1 MRHTKVSSAWRPVGA
16 RRGASAPQGVVGAL
30 VFNVCMVALAVAS
43 AFAVLIVGRDHLYA
57 YEYSEAGARVISA
70 RVEQLN
76 AELIQLDFDRYRQWD
91 DLIAL
96 ELMSGDIEAAR
107 GFMLSGREMLPP
119 RYANVL
125 RRANG
130 DAAMEYAG
138 LDLLTPGTRARYE
151 ERVPLLSRRAES
163 VASVTA
169 RVTPNFVGDADD
181 FELMS
186 RALIAEP
193 STDTLQFILTGFS
206 LGLAGDFGPEATA
219 GAVALLI
226 ASRRTD
232 YPATFGAEMETLL
245 NEALPVEAFR
255 IAALASASGAAEAG
269 AFANAAA
276 AFRSAANATR
286 AAQVREALAAI
297 GAVSDATSPSAA
309 VDFIT
314 HATALRD
321 LPRLR
326 LLAQAAGER
335 AAAAAKRLPR
345 DGHLLEAA
353 RGDLRITRELAIAL
367 AAAGGA
373 LAGLLLILG
382 IKGYQAGRRFW
393 RRMEDDDYGSEL
405 VDIGA
410 SNWRPL

>member
-16 RRGASAPQGVVGAL
+16 RRGASAPQGIIGAL
-30 VFNVCMVALAVAS
+30 VFNVCMLVLAVAS
-43 AFAVLIVGRDHLYA
+43 AFAVLIIGRDHLYA

-70 RVEQLN
+70 RVEELN

-96 ELMSGDIEAAR
+96 ELMTGDIAAAR

-125 RRANG
+125 RRTND
-130 DAAMEYAG
+130 DAGMELAG
-138 LDLLTPGTRARYE
+138 LELLTPGTRARYE

-163 VASVTA
+163 VAAVTE

-181 FELMS
+181 FELMA

-206 LGLAGDFGPEATA
+206 LGLAGDFGPEATT

-232 YPATFGAEMETLL
+232 YPAAFGAEIETLL

-255 IAALASASGAAEAG
+255 TAAMASSEDPG

-276 AFRSAANATR
+276 AFRSVANTAR
-286 AAQVREALAAI
+286 AEQVREALAAL
-297 GAVSDATSPSAA
+297 GAMSDATSPSAA

-326 LLAQAAGER
+326 LVAQAAGER
-335 AAAAAKRLPR
+335 AASAAKRLPR
-345 DGHLLEAA
+345 DGRLLEAA

-367 AAAGGA
+367 AAAGAA

-382 IKGYQAGRRFW
+382 IKGYQAGRRIW
-393 RRMEDDDYGSEL
+393 RRMQDDDYGSEL

>member
-16 RRGASAPQGVVGAL
+16 RHGKSAPQGIVGAL
-30 VFNVCMVALAVAS
+30 VFNLCMLTLAVAS
-43 AFAVLIVGRDHLYA
+43 AFAVLIIGRDHLYA
-57 YEYSEAGARVISA
+57 YEYSEAGARVIST

-96 ELMSGDIEAAR
+96 ELMSGDIAAAR

-125 RRANG
+125 QRANG
-130 DAAMEYAG
+130 DAEMELAG

-181 FELMS
+181 FELMA

-193 STDTLQFILTGFS
+193 STNTLQFILTGFS

-219 GAVALLI
+219 GAVALLV

-232 YPATFGAEMETLL
+232 YPASFGVEMETLL

-255 IAALASASGAAEAG
+255 TAAMASANGGEPG
-269 AFANAAA
+269 AFANAAT

-286 AAQVREALAAI
+286 AAQVREALSAI
-297 GAVSDATSPSAA
+297 GAASDATSPSAA

-345 DGHLLEAA
+345 DGRLLEAA
-353 RGDLRITRELAIAL
+353 RGDLRINRELAIAL
-367 AAAGGA
+367 AIAGAA

-382 IKGYQAGRRFW
+382 IKAFQAGRRIW
-393 RRMEDDDYGSEL
+393 MRMQDDDYGSEL

-410 SNWRPL
+410 NNWRPL